1 MEILTLECV
10 YKTEWWGRT
19 ENHDLLEMGEAT
31 GYVSLEKRRLK
42 RNKSERLLFRRVFL
56 FLRRWEIVRRQ
67 ISNEY
72 EEILRSRSVQLN
84 GQHQEIVS
92 LVSEGWMTFR
102 YIEVGRWCWSLYC
115 ALSLT
120 GDLKG
125 PFQVMVSHQG
135 IMVTATLPSVQ

>member
-1 MEILTLECV
+1 MELLTLECV

-19 ENHDLLEMGEAT
+19 ETHDLLEMGEAT
-31 GYVSLEKRRLK
+31 RYVSLEKRRLK
-42 RNKSERLLFRRVFL
+42 RSKSERLLFRRVFL

-72 EEILRSRSVQLN
+72 EAILRIRSVQLN

-92 LVSEGWMTFR
+92 SVSEGWMAFR
-102 YIEVGRWCWSLYC
+102 CKELGRWCWSLYC
-115 ALSLT
+115 APSLT